1 MCFMRYFVPIA
12 LLGLGLAA
20 CADNSPSDTANR
32 SELGATVAKRDTA
45 KQMPVSAPIAV
56 KANDT
61 LVIEKKAAIFI
72 RPNAARIEKEK
83 KKGDEEG
90 FATTAN
96 DYLYY
101 MATAQ
106 EFLDS
111 VKVPI
116 VDVRDEK
123 FIRLTADNKK
133 GQLIEVGKLPE
144 LWSIYL
150 FEPGKKA
157 KQVDMTMIEEECGS
171 YFK

>member
-1 MCFMRYFVPIA
+1 
-12 LLGLGLAA
+12 
-20 CADNSPSDTANR
+20 
-32 SELGATVAKRDTA
+32 
-45 KQMPVSAPIAV
+45 MPAITPVVV

-61 LVIEKKAAIFI
+61 LVIEKKTAIFI
-72 RPNAARIEKEK
+72 RPNDARIDKEK

-101 MATAQ
+101 MSTAQ

-116 VDVRDEK
+116 VDVSDEK
-123 FIRLTADNKK
+123 FIRFGANNKK
-133 GQLIEVGKLPE
+133 GQLIEVGKSPE

-150 FEPGKKA
+150 FEPGKKV
-157 KQVDMTMIEEECGS
+157 KQVDMTMIEEEYES

>member
-1 MCFMRYFVPIA
+1 MRYFFPIA
-12 LLGLGLAA
+12 LLGLGLTA
-20 CADNSPSDTANR
+20 CADNSPNDTTTR
-32 SELGATVAKRDTA
+32 SEPAATVAKRDTA
-45 KQMPVSAPIAV
+45 KQMPVSAPIVV

-72 RPNAARIEKEK
+72 SPNDARIEKEK
-83 KKGDEEG
+83 QKGDEEG
-90 FATTAN
+90 FAVTTN

-101 MATAQ
+101 MSTAQ

-116 VDVRDEK
+116 VDVSNEK
-123 FIRLTADNKK
+123 FIRFTANNKK
-133 GQLIEVGKLPE
+133 SQLIEVSKLPE

-150 FEPGKKA
+150 FEPGKNA
-157 KQVDMTMIEEECGS
+157 KQVDMTMIEEEYGS

>member
-1 MCFMRYFVPIA
+1 MQYFIPIA
-12 LLGLGLAA
+12 LLGLGLTA
-20 CADNSPSDTANR
+20 CTDNSPSGTATS
-32 SELGATVAKRDTA
+32 SEPAATVAKRDTA
-45 KQMPVSAPIAV
+45 KQMPAVAPIVV
-56 KANDT
+56 KTNDN
-61 LVIEKKAAIFI
+61 LVTEKKTAVFI

-83 KKGDEEG
+83 RKGGEEG

-101 MATAQ
+101 MSVAQ

-116 VDVRDEK
+116 VDVSDEK
-123 FIRLTADNKK
+123 FIRFTANNKK
-133 GQLIEVGKLPE
+133 SQLIEVSKLPE

-157 KQVDMTMIEEECGS
+157 KQIDMTMTEEECKD

>member
-1 MCFMRYFVPIA
+1 
-12 LLGLGLAA
+12 
-20 CADNSPSDTANR
+20 
-32 SELGATVAKRDTA
+32 
-45 KQMPVSAPIAV
+45 MPVSAPIAV
-56 KANDT
+56 KVNDS

-90 FATTAN
+90 FATTTN

-106 EFLDS
+106 EFLDN

-116 VDVRDEK
+116 VDVSKEK
-123 FIRLTADNKK
+123 FIRFANNNKK
-133 GQLIEVGKLPE
+133 GQLVEVSKLPE
-144 LWSIYL
+144 LWSIYF

-157 KQVDMTMIEEECGS
+157 KQADMTMIEEEYGS